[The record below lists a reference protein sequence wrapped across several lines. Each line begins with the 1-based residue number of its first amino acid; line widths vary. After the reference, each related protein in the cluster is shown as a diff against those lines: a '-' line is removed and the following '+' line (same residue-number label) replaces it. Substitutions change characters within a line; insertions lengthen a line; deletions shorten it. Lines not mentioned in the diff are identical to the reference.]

1 MTLAQ
6 APLLVNGATHS
17 AQTFRQMI
25 KDLSHGSEG
34 VTEAADLK
42 VAPLPVPGG
51 GVQIADGSA
60 VIRGKASAW
69 QGSYTAYNIG
79 TATVD
84 IAPPGAAPRS
94 DLVVLRVQ
102 DPEFE
107 GGLDPAKDA
116 VNFFDVIPNV
126 SSTASVVPKGVTG
139 VPLARVDLPASTG
152 TVTAGMIRD
161 LRRVANPRRERTLYT
176 AYPTKM
182 SKAWKDDDKWHDWP
196 PEARWQ
202 IPVPAWATKMI
213 VTITVA
219 GLRMD
224 FDSLYGKLQ
233 LVFGT
238 VHGQDTV
245 VDNNQGQVVRRQTT
259 VVADTLTLPASYRGT
274 TQVLYMQAKMA
285 KDWKGDLSVDGG
297 TSIIADV
304 EFTEGPV

>member
-25 KDLSHGSEG
+25 KDLSRGSEG
-34 VTEAADLK
+34 VTEGTDLK
-42 VAPLPVPGG
+42 VTPLPVPGG
-51 GVQIADGSA
+51 GVQIGDGSA

-84 IAPPGAAPRS
+84 IAPTGATPRS
-94 DLVVLRVQ
+94 DLIVLRVQ

-116 VNFFDVIPNV
+116 INFFDVIPNV
-126 SSTASVVPKGVTG
+126 SSTASAAPKDLTG
-139 VPLARVDLPASTG
+139 VALARVDLPANTG

-161 LRRVANPRRERTLYT
+161 LRKVANPRRERTLYT
-176 AYPTKM
+176 AYPTKLT
-182 SKAWKDDDKWHDWP
+182 KAWRDDNKWHNWP
-196 PEARWQ
+196 PDARWH
-202 IPVPAWATKMI
+202 IPVPEWATKLI
-213 VTITVA
+213 ITITLA

-224 FDSLYGKLQ
+224 YDSLYGRLQ
-233 LVFGT
+233 LVFGNL
-238 VHGQDTV
+238 HGQDTV
-245 VDNNQGQVVRRQTT
+245 VDDNQGKVVRRSTA
-259 VVADTLTLPASYRGT
+259 VVADTMTLRPSYRGT

-285 KDWKGDLSVDGG
+285 EDWKGDLSVDGG
-297 TSIIADV
+297 TSIVADV

>member
-25 KDLSHGSEG
+25 KDLSRGSEG

-42 VAPLPVPGG
+42 VTPLTVPGG
-51 GVQIADGSA
+51 GVQVSDGSA

-79 TATVD
+79 TATVE
-84 IAPPGAAPRS
+84 IAPTGATPRS

-107 GGLDPAKDA
+107 GGLDPAKEDI
-116 VNFFDVIPNV
+116 NFFDVIPNV
-126 SSTASVVPKGVTG
+126 SSTTSSAPKGVTG
-139 VPLARVDLPASTG
+139 VALARIDLPANTG
-152 TVTAGMIRD
+152 TVTAGMVRD
-161 LRRVANPRRERTLYT
+161 LRKVANPRRERTLYT
-176 AYPTKM
+176 AYPTKLT
-182 SKAWKDDDKWHDWP
+182 KAWKDDDTWHDWP
-196 PEARWQ
+196 PEARWK
-202 IPVPAWATKMI
+202 IPVPPWATKLI
-213 VTITVA
+213 LTITIA

-233 LVFGT
+233 PVFGT
-238 VHGQDTV
+238 IHGQDTV
-245 VDNNQGQVVRRQTT
+245 VDDNQGKVVRRSTA
-259 VVADTLTLPASYRGT
+259 VVADTITLPASYRGT
-274 TQVLYMQAKMA
+274 TQTLYMQAKMA

-297 TSIIADV
+297 TSIIADI
-304 EFTEGPV
+304 EFTEGTV